1 MNERHKMKKLIIIFY
16 ILFVLFPMIADSIIL
31 IHEKTLRMSTQW
43 MLIIMVL
50 VYSLIAWFEIYNDQE
65 RKN

>member
-1 MNERHKMKKLIIIFY
+1 MKKLIIIFY